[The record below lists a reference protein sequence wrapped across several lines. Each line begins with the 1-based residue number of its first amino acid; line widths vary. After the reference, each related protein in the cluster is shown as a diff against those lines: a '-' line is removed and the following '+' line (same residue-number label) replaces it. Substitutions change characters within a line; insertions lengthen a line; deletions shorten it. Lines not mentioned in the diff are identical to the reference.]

1 MTTCHAAFLKLG
13 RVEPMK
19 NIIKLPKKADPNIK
33 QVFDEFLADQ
43 RTRLKPGTAKGYEDV
58 IRLLTDYINSYAHES
73 LSKTESAFFDK
84 YFNAQGKEHREYCDL
99 FGPGKI
105 IGELGMFLGYFITRK
120 VMAGADFKRLAG
132 TVTKKLSKW
141 LHEKKYITEEEAKH
155 GAEEGA
161 DAAKSLPKA
170 EKAAQMLYNAA
181 EALDIDPNELSDDDY
196 YDFDHYTIEKME
208 PGKLWLKVYDEKCKK
223 MIGPIAVPRKATELL
238 SEGWDISC
246 ALGRKRGKWMIIEM
260 ANVYPN

>member
-1 MTTCHAAFLKLG
+1 MQ
-13 RVEPMK
+13 K
-19 NIIKLPKKADPNIK
+19 NIITLPKVASPNIQ

-43 RTRLKPGTAKGYEDV
+43 RKRLKPGTVKDYEAV
-58 IRLLTDYINSYAHES
+58 IQLLRDYINSYAYES
-73 LSKTESAFFDK
+73 LPKAEAAFFDK
-84 YFNAQGKEHREYCDL
+84 HFNAEGKEHREYCDL
-99 FGPGKI
+99 FGPERI
-105 IGELGMFLGYFITRK
+105 VSELGMFLGYFITRK

-141 LHEKKYITEEEAKH
+141 LYEKNYISEEDAER

-161 DAAKSLPKA
+161 DASKSLPKA
-170 EKAAQMLYNAA
+170 EKAARMLYDAS

-196 YDFDHYTIEKME
+196 YDFDHFTIAKIE
-208 PGKLWLKVYDEKCKK
+208 PGKLWLEVLDEKGKK
-223 MIGPIAVPRKATELL
+223 TVGPIAVPRKATDLL
-238 SEGWDISC
+238 SAGWDISC